1 MGKVNWNKGIIRL
14 SAVVSGVIVV
24 IAFILLVE
32 NASTVGITF
41 IVFIVSVVILSLFF
55 GSLPRVI
62 YFLAKWIAK
71 GFKNN
76 N

>member
-1 MGKVNWNKGIIRL
+1 MGKVNWNKGFIRL
-14 SAVVSGVIVV
+14 CILASGVIVV

>member
-1 MGKVNWNKGIIRL
+1 MGNFNWDKGFIRL
-14 SAVVSGVIVV
+14 CTVASGVIFV
-24 IAFILLVE
+24 IAFILFVE
-32 NASTVGITF
+32 NASRGGITF